1 MEDSGGILA
10 LAATAAAFGAVHTT
24 ANPAHYL
31 PFVAIGKSHGW
42 GLPKILAF
50 AVACGMG
57 HLLSSVAV
65 GGLGIA
71 FGAGVGEASFL
82 DAVREDIMK
91 WAFLA
96 FAAVYFFFGLRVSI
110 SGRGRMHCCESDVG
124 AKKIGGLSDK
134 ASFWTLFL
142 IFTLGPCE
150 ILAPLVMVPASDGNW
165 EGVCA
170 VVAAFSA
177 STLAAM
183 LACVSAV
190 SLGLNFI
197 KSDTFFL
204 RRWGHAI
211 AGAVIL
217 LCALALFFESH

>member
-10 LAATAAAFGAVHTT
+10 LRRLRRRLVRCTA

-50 AVACGMG
+50 AAACGMG
-57 HLLSSVAV
+57 HLLSSALV

-96 FAAVYFFFGLRVSI
+96 FAIVYFFLGLRVSI
-110 SGRGRMHCCESDVG
+110 SGRGRMHCCEADSG

-142 IFTLGPCE
+142 IFTLGPVRNTR
-150 ILAPLVMVPASDGNW
+150 APCDGS
-165 EGVCA
+165 G
-170 VVAAFSA
+170 F
-177 STLAAM
+177 
-183 LACVSAV
+183 
-190 SLGLNFI
+190 
-197 KSDTFFL
+197 
-204 RRWGHAI
+204 
-211 AGAVIL
+211 
-217 LCALALFFESH
+217 

>member
-10 LAATAAAFGAVHTT
+10 LAATAAAFGAVHTA

-50 AVACGMG
+50 AAACGMG
-57 HLLSSVAV
+57 HLLSSALV

-96 FAAVYFFFGLRVSI
+96 FAIVYFFLGLRVSI
-110 SGRGRMHCCESDVG
+110 SGRGRMHCCEADSG
-124 AKKIGGLSDK
+124 AKNRRVVGQGELLDIVFDFYDWPVRNTR
-134 ASFWTLFL
+134 A
-142 IFTLGPCE
+142 PC
-150 ILAPLVMVPASDGNW
+150 DGS
-165 EGVCA
+165 G
-170 VVAAFSA
+170 F
-177 STLAAM
+177 
-183 LACVSAV
+183 
-190 SLGLNFI
+190 
-197 KSDTFFL
+197 
-204 RRWGHAI
+204 
-211 AGAVIL
+211 
-217 LCALALFFESH
+217 

>member
-10 LAATAAAFGAVHTT
+10 LAATAAAFGAVHTA

-150 ILAPLVMVPASDGNW
+150 ILAPLVMVSAS
-165 EGVCA
+165 EGDWAGVA
-170 VVAAFSA
+170 SVAAAFSV
-177 STLAAM
+177 STVATMLAMTAAVMFGLGFVKGGGEFFQKWGRALSGGVM
-183 LACVSAV
+183 LACAV
-190 SLGLNFI
+190 L
-197 KSDTFFL
+197 
-204 RRWGHAI
+204 
-211 AGAVIL
+211 
-217 LCALALFFESH
+217 LFF

>member
-1 MEDSGGILA
+1 
-10 LAATAAAFGAVHTT
+10 
-24 ANPAHYL
+24 
-31 PFVAIGKSHGW
+31 
-42 GLPKILAF
+42 
-50 AVACGMG
+50 MG
-57 HLLSSVAV
+57 HLLSSALV

-96 FAAVYFFFGLRVSI
+96 FAIVYFFLGLRVSI
-110 SGRGRMHCCESDVG
+110 LGRGRMHCCEADSG

-197 KSDTFFL
+197 KSDTFFFAKVGACN
-204 RRWGHAI
+204 RGGCNSAVY
-211 AGAVIL
+211 AGAV
-217 LCALALFFESH
+217 F